1 MSSLH
6 GSTRRASDVRN
17 GYNEGW
23 RDELYL
29 SRIHCE
35 QWTQGEAVS
44 LPGPYISTLE
54 PEPFPREDKGEWGE
68 SDLSVHTH
76 TCKKQF

>member
-68 SDLSVHTH
+68 SWT
-76 TCKKQF
+76 